1 MSHKRYHPTR
11 HTEKQLLTVLAR
23 QIVEVQ
29 AEADHWRQRC
39 VRYSAQLKRTLV
51 ALLRKHVAL
60 SQALEQSRLLAQRNA
75 VLAEQVSEMRARER
89 RQA

>member
-1 MSHKRYHPTR
+1 MKRRRHPSR
-11 HTEKQLLTVLAR
+11 HSEQQLLSVLAR
-23 QIVEVQ
+23 QIVEYQ
-29 AEADHWRQRC
+29 DEADYWRQRC